1 MYTKTKEEIE
11 ILRKSSLLVG
21 KTLAELAKEIKP
33 GVSTKYLDKLAE
45 TFIRDHGA
53 IPGFLNYNGFPATL
67 CISINDTVVHGI
79 PSDKLVLKDGDIVSI
94 DCGTIIDGWYGDSA
108 FTYEVGEVDPKI
120 KQLLK
125 VTRESLEKGIE
136 QAVAGKRIG
145 DIGHAVQAYVEQY
158 GYSVVRDLV
167 GHGIG
172 KNMHESPEIPNYG
185 RRGNGLKLK
194 EGLVICIEPMV
205 NLGTYTV
212 KMLEDGWTIKTLDGL
227 PSAHFEKQLVVQK
240 NKPDV
245 LTDYSEIDNEIN
257 KKNNKLIN

>member
-1 MYTKTKEEIE
+1 MYTKTKDEIE
-11 ILRKSSLLVG
+11 ILRKSSLLVS

-33 GVSTKYLDKLAE
+33 GVTTKHLDKIAD

-53 IPGFLNYNGFPATL
+53 IPGFLGYYDYPATL

-79 PSDKLVLKDGDIVSI
+79 PSDKIVLKDGDIVSI

-136 QAVAGKRIG
+136 QAVVGKRVG
-145 DIGHAVQAYVEQY
+145 DIGYAVQSYVEQY

-172 KNMHESPEIPNYG
+172 RTMHESPEIPNYG
-185 RRGNGLKLK
+185 RRGNGHKLK
-194 EGLVICIEPMV
+194 EGLVICIEPMI
-205 NLGTYTV
+205 NLGTYRV

-240 NKPDV
+240 GKADV
-245 LTDYSEIDNEIN
+245 LTQYEEIDNEI
-257 KKNNKLIN
+257 KKNLN